1 MKNNFNI
8 EQRPFIV
15 SYNKDLGLFIMSDN
29 RTQRHMAILRY
40 IPQKPGHTT
49 TVELKNKLSTDGFN
63 VSLRMLQRD
72 IESLSCQHA
81 INCDDSVRPH
91 RWFQLKGV
99 NQTGMTLSTALAI
112 CMLKEHAQ
120 HLLPAEVN
128 TNLDGFFSQATHKL
142 AASSENPLC
151 NWPAQVAILPP
162 GFQLGKPTVNDQ
174 VMKTVEYAL
183 IHQQEL
189 RINYKPRPPR
199 QNKSYQINPLG
210 LVARGH
216 VVYLIATLRD
226 SGEYR
231 HFVLHR
237 MVDAELSSRSAK
249 LPPHFD
255 LSGYLEKGSMSFPKN
270 EVISLELKVD
280 CIEGF
285 HLLETPLSPE
295 QVVTYP
301 DHDHFI
307 IQAQVNNTEELKWW
321 LMSISDI
328 SQLLGPE
335 SLKNELA
342 ASLIKAAQQY
352 Q

>member
-1 MKNNFNI
+1 
-8 EQRPFIV
+8 
-15 SYNKDLGLFIMSDN
+15 MSDN

-40 IPQKPGHTT
+40 IPQEPGFTT
-49 TVELKNKLSTDGFN
+49 TVELRNKLSTDGFN

-72 IESLSCQHA
+72 IESLSSQHA

-99 NQTGMTLSTALAI
+99 NQTGITLSTALAI
-112 CMLKEHAQ
+112 YMLKEHAQ
-120 HLLPAEVN
+120 HLLPAEVS
-128 TNLDGFFSQATHKL
+128 TNLDGFFSQAAHKL
-142 AASSENPLC
+142 AASPANPLC
-151 NWPAQVAILPP
+151 NWPAKVAILPP
-162 GFQLGKPTVNDQ
+162 GFQLDKPTVNDQ
-174 VMKTVEYAL
+174 VMKMVEHAL
-183 IHQQEL
+183 IHQHTLQ
-189 RINYKPRPPR
+189 INYKPRPPR
-199 QNKSYQINPLG
+199 QNKSYLINPLG

-216 VVYLIATLRD
+216 VIYLVATLCD
-226 SGEYR
+226 SNEYR

-237 MVDAELSSRSAK
+237 MISAELSSQPTKIPES
-249 LPPHFD
+249 FN
-255 LSGYLEKGSMSFPKN
+255 LSEYLEKGSMSFPKN
-270 EVISLELKVD
+270 EVINLKLKVD
-280 CIEGF
+280 YIEGF

-301 DHDHFI
+301 APDHFI

-328 SQLLGPE
+328 SHLLGPE